1 MSHNQYILAN
11 FVKSRQTQPSAAQ
24 SPEYRPETRTL
35 RGSHQ
40 NEHFIRPEWR
50 SQAVRPEPPAPEDLR
65 SGQRDW
71 VGSGFGHPGGCLCDR
86 AVSIREPL
94 LGRGYTQLSW
104 TALFL
109 AGLGILGLAMY
120 ESEQRRKEVGLRK
133 LLGASVA
140 SIVRLSWRQNRILV
154 GIALLIAWPVTVW
167 MMRDW
172 LSNFAHRVELGPV
185 PLVLAGA
192 AARVLFLAV
201 IGSQAVRVGKVDPVV
216 SLPS

>member
-1 MSHNQYILAN
+1 
-11 FVKSRQTQPSAAQ
+11 
-24 SPEYRPETRTL
+24 
-35 RGSHQ
+35 
-40 NEHFIRPEWR
+40 
-50 SQAVRPEPPAPEDLR
+50 
-65 SGQRDW
+65 
-71 VGSGFGHPGGCLCDR
+71 
-86 AVSIREPL
+86 
-94 LGRGYTQLSW
+94 
-104 TALFL
+104 
-109 AGLGILGLAMY
+109 MY